1 MIMLFFCPK
10 LGLINRKRMD
20 EIIDVYYKELYGEP
34 SRRAKFSTREGASIQ
49 ILKWN
54 KSQTDLGITLY
65 ATIGSSNKLGN
76 QTDTCE
82 FFIGIIPENDS
93 CIDAIA
99 EAAIEGNGLSI
110 PSFGDSITLSF
121 PLWTDTDM
129 KTFLFT
135 EGEQNIPTIS
145 INDKIVKFIQLVP
158 IFSSEL
164 EFKAKYGLKLFWDQF
179 DALEVPYWESDRKKA
194 F

>member
-1 MIMLFFCPK
+1 M
-10 LGLINRKRMD
+10 
-20 EIIDVYYKELYGEP
+20 
-34 SRRAKFSTREGASIQ
+34 
-49 ILKWN
+49 
-54 KSQTDLGITLY
+54 GITLY

-110 PSFGDSITLSF
+110 PNFGDSITLSF

-145 INDKIVKFIQLVP
+145 INDKIVKFIQLMP
-158 IFSSEL
+158 IFSS
-164 EFKAKYGLKLFWDQF
+164 
-179 DALEVPYWESDRKKA
+179 
-194 F
+194 